1 MSDEI
6 AVVSTTP
13 NHDLL
18 VELDGNASH
27 GRWVQ
32 YNPRYCPEAKG
43 DKNVL
48 NYDTS
53 HDMSAVYPVATTPE
67 GEVSVIRRKKL
78 GTWQHASDAHF
89 AQTLVNLYRDGKLK
103 VLE

>member
-1 MSDEI
+1 MSDAT
-6 AVVSTTP
+6 AVVSATP

-32 YNPRYCPEAKG
+32 YHSSYCAEAKG
-43 DKNVL
+43 DRDIL
-48 NYDTS
+48 NFDTS
-53 HDMSAVYPVATTPE
+53 HDMSAVYPITKTPE
-67 GEVSVIRRKKL
+67 GELAIIRRKKL
-78 GTWQHASDAHF
+78 GTWQHAADAHF
-89 AQTLVNLYRDGKLK
+89 AQTLVNLYRDGKLN

>member
-1 MSDEI
+1 MSVAA
-6 AVVSTTP
+6 AVVSATP

-18 VELDGNASH
+18 VELDSNASR

-32 YNPRYCPEAKG
+32 YHSSYCAEAKG
-43 DKNVL
+43 DRDFL
-48 NYDTS
+48 NFDTS

-67 GEVSVIRRKKL
+67 GEVSAIRRKKL